1 MKKGYI
7 RLESDDL
14 TKAENEMQMRLLDK
28 IKNSVFVTY
37 FQILE
42 SKSLSENMGILF
54 ISIQFIQMI
63 SMSFND
69 NNEDL
74 TNSQISSE

>member
-7 RLESDDL
+7 RLDSDDL
-14 TKAENEMQMRLLDK
+14 TKANQEHQVRFLDK
-28 IKNSVFVTY
+28 IKNSIFVTY

-74 TNSQISSE
+74 TNS